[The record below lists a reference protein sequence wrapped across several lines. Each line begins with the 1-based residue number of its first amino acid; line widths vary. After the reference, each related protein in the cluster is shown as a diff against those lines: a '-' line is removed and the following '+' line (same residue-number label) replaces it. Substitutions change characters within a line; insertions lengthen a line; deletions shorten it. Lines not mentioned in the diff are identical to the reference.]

1 MPRTVERKSGP
12 SEGTLKTIQGRQ
24 PRRPA
29 PGKLAVSR
37 QPKAKATAKLKRKS
51 GAGIKAKAKKK
62 PIART
67 KKTSPPA
74 KPMTMAKPARKVAAG
89 IHRRAAR
96 MTPQA
101 RAKADA
107 ATGKIF
113 GARKKPVA
121 RAKPR
126 QHSAEKNLKRGEIAV
141 PATWGNEG
149 CLPVAAGTDTD
160 GDIAMASPAPIG
172 LEGDASDLAH
182 ATEPTPIN
190 AKRKRE
196 PGGDSD
202 RGFYLRLGDKHSGP
216 ANKKLVEAA
225 TGKLGIAM
233 NKFAAAATMFFVA
246 VGLNPTAVT
255 TRANPGSGVTEIIPA
270 APIPEQEAGETEVAQ
285 AASA

>member
-1 MPRTVERKSGP
+1 M
-12 SEGTLKTIQGRQ
+12 
-24 PRRPA
+24 
-29 PGKLAVSR
+29 
-37 QPKAKATAKLKRKS
+37 KAKAKT
-51 GAGIKAKAKKK
+51 KKK
-62 PIART
+62 PIA
-67 KKTSPPA
+67 KLKA
-74 KPMTMAKPARKVAAG
+74 KRRKMPSSLSRPMAKLAGKVAAG

-107 ATGKIF
+107 ATGKIA

-126 QHSAEKNLKRGEIAV
+126 QVYGTMELDGERIQGKAIEDPRLQTDIPPV
-141 PATWGNEG
+141 PE
-149 CLPVAAGTDTD
+149 
-160 GDIAMASPAPIG
+160 ASPEPEAM
-172 LEGDASDLAH
+172 
-182 ATEPTPIN
+182 TEPTPIN

-225 TGKLGIAM
+225 AEKLGIAM
-233 NKFAAAATMFFVA
+233 NKFAAAASMLFVA
-246 VGLNPTAVT
+246 AGLNPTAVT
-255 TRANPGSGVTEIIPA
+255 IRRNPVSDVMEIIPA
-270 APIPEQEAGETEVAQ
+270 APVPEHEAGETEVAQ